1 MNGIKKEL
9 EKWQDL
15 QCRFPASSW
24 VNLWYAKILQEHYP
38 EQYEQQKSHLLLSF
52 FDRKRFHQF
61 ALPHLQD
68 EKPLANE
75 KLQTEETPQDIKI
88 EVADNQSIININ
100 PVAIESTPLEEMP
113 VAIEEPTQES
123 NPVAKEETVEE
134 GDGIIDNLI
143 EKFSNDP
150 PKIQF
155 NPETHDENV
164 NYGKSSCVENP
175 EIISE
180 TLAILYAEQGYV
192 GKAVKI
198 YKKLSLH
205 NPEKSCYFADQI
217 KKLKSE
223 NK

>member
-1 MNGIKKEL
+1 MNSIEKEL
-9 EKWQDL
+9 ENWKEL
-15 QCRFPASSW
+15 RRRYPASSW
-24 VNLWYAKILQEHYP
+24 VSLWYAKILQEHYP
-38 EQYEQQKSHLLLSF
+38 ETYEQEKPHLLLSF

-61 ALPHLQD
+61 VLPSLQE
-68 EKPLANE
+68 EKTLAKENSIIE
-75 KLQTEETPQDIKI
+75 ETSITIKNQQVDNQHFIKENSIATENIPTEEI
-88 EVADNQSIININ
+88 
-100 PVAIESTPLEEMP
+100 PVATEKSKDNDSSVATEE
-113 VAIEEPTQES
+113 
-123 NPVAKEETVEE
+123 VEE
-134 GDGIIDNLI
+134 GIIDNLI

-155 NPETHDENV
+155 NPEVHDENV

-180 TLAILYAEQGYV
+180 TLAVLYAQQGYV

-198 YKKLSLH
+198 YKKLALH